1 MGRVRNRATAR
12 RRRRKRPR
20 DSPAACAAIAVMG
33 ASRPRCPRV
42 QVGVGVGSQAAGRE
56 RAAAKRWRGRS
67 RRKRWWRRVR
77 EARLKDLLSPAPPAN
92 PLAPAASPQEL
103 DLGAQRERWE
113 TFRRLRGLSCEG
125 AAKVL
130 LDTFEYPGLVYHTG
144 GCHCGAVRFAAWAP
158 ADLRV
163 LDCSCRLCKKKQ
175 HRHFLVPA
183 ARFTLLQGAESMVT
197 YRSNTHP
204 ALHSFCR
211 RCGVQSFHAAV
222 SDPRV
227 YGVAPHCL
235 DAGTVR
241 SVVVEEVDG
250 GEQEEEATKEHKTT
264 QNASTQAAP
273 ACALEKE
280 Q

>member
-1 MGRVRNRATAR
+1 EGRGAQACQAAGAMGRVRNPATAS
-12 RRRRKRPR
+12 RRRRKRPG
-20 DSPAACAAIAVMG
+20 DPPAACTAITAMG
-33 ASRPRCPRV
+33 ASRARCPRV
-42 QVGVGVGSQAAGRE
+42 QVGVGSHAAGRA
-56 RAAAKRWRGRS
+56 RAAGLR
-67 RRKRWWRRVR
+67 
-77 EARLKDLLSPAPPAN
+77 DLQPSAPPEN

-113 TFRRLRGLSCEG
+113 TFRKLRGLSCED

-183 ARFTLLQGAESMVT
+183 ARFTLLQGAESMLT

-250 GEQEEEATKEHKTT
+250 GEQEEEATKERKTT
-264 QNASTQAAP
+264 QNASTEAAP
-273 ACALEKE
+273 ASLLEKG